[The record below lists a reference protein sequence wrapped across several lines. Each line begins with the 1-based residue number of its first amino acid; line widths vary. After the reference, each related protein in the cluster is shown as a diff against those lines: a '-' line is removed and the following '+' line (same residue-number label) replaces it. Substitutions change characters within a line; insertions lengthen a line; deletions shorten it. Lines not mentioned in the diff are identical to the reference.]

1 MAGRDPL
8 SGSVCDR
15 AREWSSLR
23 LDGELSLLEEE
34 LLDRHLGVC
43 DPCLAF
49 AEGMR
54 STTSTLREAAPEIP
68 ARRTALP
75 AAPRRRRR
83 SAFSVERRRTALVAA
98 AALVLGAL
106 VGSFF
111 ERPSQPAPPGQP
123 PQVSLLTR
131 DVNHL
136 RDLPRQAPRTL
147 PAPAT
152 STPPNPPEGVI

>member
-8 SGSVCDR
+8 SSSVCDR

-23 LDGELSLLEEE
+23 LDGELSPLEEE
-34 LLDRHLGVC
+34 LLERHLGVC
-43 DPCLAF
+43 EPCLSF
-49 AEGMR
+49 AEGVR
-54 STTSTLREAAPEIP
+54 STTSVLREAAPEIP
-68 ARRTALP
+68 ARRTPVP
-75 AAPRRRRR
+75 ARSRRRR
-83 SAFSVERRRTALVAA
+83 SVFSVERRRTALVAA

-147 PAPAT
+147 PAPAP